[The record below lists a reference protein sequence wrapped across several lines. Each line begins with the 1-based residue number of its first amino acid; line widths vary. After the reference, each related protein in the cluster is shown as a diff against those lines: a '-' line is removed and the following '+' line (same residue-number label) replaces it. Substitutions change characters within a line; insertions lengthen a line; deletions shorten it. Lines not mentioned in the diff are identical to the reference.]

1 MKKILVIQQK
11 MIGDVLAST
20 LLCEHLKHH
29 FPKAEVHFLIHSN
42 ALPVVQ
48 GNPFVDRIRLFEPEH
63 RKNKIAF
70 FRFLREIRKE
80 KYSAVLD
87 VYGKLETNLITLFSG
102 APIRISYEKWYTK
115 FVYTHLFRY
124 SSNPETT
131 LGCAIEN
138 RLLLLQPLIPKL
150 EHPNLEPKIHLTE
163 VEIQTAKDFLKDNE
177 VDVNQP
183 ILMIGM
189 LGSGPSKSYP
199 LDYLADTLN
208 LIAEQYEGT
217 ILLNYIPSQKDEV
230 TKLLSKCS
238 ETAKAMIR
246 EDVFCPWLRAFLS
259 VLSLCSGYYGNEG
272 GATNMSKALG
282 LPNFSIFAPWISK
295 KGWLTYN
302 TNPKNQGV
310 HLSDFDVGI
319 NDIPKEERKKDVQA
333 FYRRLEPELF
343 KKPLIAFLKNHILA
357 NQ

>member
-1 MKKILVIQQK
+1 MEKFLVIQQK

-29 FPKAEVHFLIHSN
+29 FPETEVHFLIHSN

-48 GNPFVDRIRLFEPEH
+48 GNPFVDRILLFEPEH

-70 FRFLREIRKE
+70 LRFLRSIQKE
-80 KYSAVLD
+80 KYLAVLD
-87 VYGKLETNLITLFSG
+87 VYGKLETNLLTLFSG
-102 APIRISYEKWYTK
+102 APVRISYEKWYTK

-131 LGCAIEN
+131 LGWAIEN

-150 EHPNLEPKIHLTE
+150 EHPLLEPRIHLTE
-163 VEIQTAKDFLKDNE
+163 DEIQNAKDFLKSHR
-177 VDVNQP
+177 VKLSQP

-199 LDYLADTLN
+199 LDYFAVTLN
-208 LIAEQYEGT
+208 SIAEQFDGT
-217 ILLNYIPSQKDEV
+217 ILLNYIPSQKDV
-230 TKLLSKCS
+230 VAQLLSKCS
-238 ETAKAMIR
+238 DKAKALIR
-246 EDVFCPWLRAFLS
+246 DDVFCPSLRSFLS

-310 HLSDFDVGI
+310 HLSDFDAAV
-319 NDIPKEERKKDVQA
+319 NRIPKKERKKNVQA
-333 FYRRLEPELF
+333 FYQRLEPELF
-343 KKPLIAFLKNHILA
+343 KKRLLEFLQRHVFP

>member
-1 MKKILVIQQK
+1 

-29 FPKAEVHFLIHSN
+29 FPKSEVHFLIHSN

-48 GNPFVDRIRLFEPEH
+48 ENPHVDKLLLFTPEQ
-63 RKNKIAF
+63 RKNKLAF
-70 FRFLREIRKE
+70 LKFLRSIRKE

-131 LGCAIEN
+131 LGWAIEN

-150 EHPNLEPKIHLTE
+150 DRPNAEPKIHLSSS
-163 VEIQTAKDFLKDNE
+163 EILTAKDFLKSHKVDLNE
-177 VDVNQP
+177 P
-183 ILMIGM
+183 ILMVGM

-199 LDYLADTLN
+199 LDYLATTLN
-208 LIAEQYEGT
+208 DIAENFKGT
-217 ILLNYIPSQKDEV
+217 ILLNYIPSQKNEV
-230 TKLLSKCS
+230 AQLLLNCS
-238 ETAKAMIR
+238 ENTKKMIR
-246 EDVFCPWLRAFLS
+246 EDVFCASLRSFLA

-302 TNPKNQGV
+302 TKPQNQGV
-310 HLSDFDVGI
+310 HLSDFDASI
-319 NDIPKEERKKDVQA
+319 LNIPKKERKKEVQVL
-333 FYRRLEPELF
+333 YQRLKPELF
-343 KKPLIAFLKNHILA
+343 RNSLLEFLQNHVFT